1 MTLHNHNNSESTQT
15 TPIAPSEPDTTR
27 GAPIES
33 EEARSRTTR
42 SIDDNKRRKY
52 SGGLDSLGGGRL
64 P

>member
-1 MTLHNHNNSESTQT
+1 MTLHHHNNSESTQT
-15 TPIAPSEPDTTR
+15 TPIAPSEPDTACD
-27 GAPIES
+27 APIES

-42 SIDDNKRRKY
+42 SVDDNKRRKY